1 MRHRK
6 GVAKLGR
13 PTDQRIAL
21 VRGLVSS
28 LFIHGHVETSL
39 ARCKAAQSMAEKLIT
54 RAKRG
59 TLADLRQVTRLL
71 YGKRPFTALMNNV
84 VPAAKDRASGY
95 TKVVRIERRRG
106 DGSVIARLS
115 VIGYP
120 EDATG

>member
-13 PTDQRIAL
+13 PTDQRLAL

-28 LFIHGHVETSL
+28 LFMHGHIETSL
-39 ARCKAAQSMAEKLIT
+39 ARCKATQSVAERLIT

-59 TLADLRQVTRLL
+59 TLADLRQVARHL
-71 YGKRPFTALMNNV
+71 YGKRPFTALMKNV

-95 TKVVRIERRRG
+95 TKVVRVERRRG
-106 DGSVIARLS
+106 DGCIIARLS

-120 EDATG
+120 EQESE

>member
-13 PTDQRIAL
+13 PTDQRLAL

-28 LFIHGHVETSL
+28 LFMHGHIETSL
-39 ARCKAAQSMAEKLIT
+39 ARCKATQSVAERLIT

-59 TLADLRQVTRLL
+59 TLADLRQVARHL
-71 YGKRPFTALMNNV
+71 YGKRPFTALMKNV

-95 TKVVRIERRRG
+95 TKVVRVERRRG
-106 DGSVIARLS
+106 DGSVVARLT

-120 EDATG
+120 EQETE